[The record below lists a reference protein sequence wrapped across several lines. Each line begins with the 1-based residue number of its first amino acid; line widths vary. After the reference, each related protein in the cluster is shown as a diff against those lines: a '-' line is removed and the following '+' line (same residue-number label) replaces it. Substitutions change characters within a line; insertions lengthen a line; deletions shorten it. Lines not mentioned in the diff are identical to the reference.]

1 MLVDLPRL
9 VTLSGGSLAEWHEAL
24 PAAIADRMQTQ
35 HGDLAAWRAVISDL
49 PPAFPS
55 SVDLTASAIRIG
67 TPADCD
73 ATVRS
78 RIRELLLRLRPW
90 RKGPF
95 DVFGMLIDTEWRS
108 DWKWDRLKDHV
119 ARLEGRM
126 VLDVGCGSGYHCLR
140 AAGAG
145 ARLVVGVEPTLLYVY
160 QYQALRRYLD
170 DVAVFLVPL
179 PLELVPPVP
188 AFDTVFSMGVVY
200 HRRAPLEHLSL
211 LRRLL
216 RPGGELVLE
225 SLVVE
230 GDADTILVPAGR
242 YARMGNVHC
251 VPSAA
256 RLLAW
261 LAESGY
267 GAARV
272 VDVAVTTSQEQR
284 STEWMT
290 FESLAAGLDPRDSTR
305 TIEGHPA
312 PRRALVIAEG

>member
-1 MLVDLPRL
+1 MAFDLPRL
-9 VTLSGGSLAEWHEAL
+9 VTLSGGSLAEWREAL
-24 PAAIADRMQTQ
+24 PAAIADQARIP
-35 HGDLAAWRAVISDL
+35 HGDLAAWQAVLSDL
-49 PPAFPS
+49 PPVSPS
-55 SVDLTASAIRIG
+55 SLDLKASAIRIG
-67 TPADCD
+67 TPADCN
-73 ATVRS
+73 AAVRS
-78 RIRELLLRLRPW
+78 HIRELLLRLRPW

-95 DVFGMLIDTEWRS
+95 ELFGTLIDTEWRS

-126 VLDVGCGSGYHCLR
+126 VLDVGCGNGYYCLR

-145 ARLVVGVEPTLLYVY
+145 ARLVVGVEPTVLYVN
-160 QYQALRRYLD
+160 QFQALRRYLD
-170 DVAVFLVPL
+170 DVAVFVVPI
-179 PLELVPPVP
+179 PLESLPPVP
-188 AFDTVFSMGVVY
+188 AFDTVFSMGVIY